1 MQTPLQVRFHG
12 LPPSEAVEGEVR
24 RQAAELDG
32 FFPRLVSCRVVID
45 IPHRHQQQGRLYRV
59 QVDLGVPGAH
69 LVVSRTAGKDPAH
82 EDVYIAIRDAFR
94 AARRQLE
101 DQVQR
106 QGDDTRVA

>member
-12 LPPSEAVEGEVR
+12 FPVSEAVESEVR
-24 RQAAELDG
+24 RHVAELDE

-45 IPHRHQQQGRLYRV
+45 IPHRHQHQGRLYRL
-59 QVDLGVPGAH
+59 QVDLGVPGTH
-69 LVVSRTAGKDPAH
+69 LVVSRTTGGDPAH

-101 DQVQR
+101 DHVQ